1 MSTLDSLHVLPAS
14 SHLYL
19 ETIAIDCGVWYVLLH
34 KRQIPRCVTSLFFG
48 IPYIIRP
55 STYGIYDNRVVNAV
69 NHSFLS
75 YTLFFSYF
83 HHKIIILFINRHH
96 LFIVEI
102 GCADDA
108 AHQIEITIALSSR

>member
-1 MSTLDSLHVLPAS
+1 M
-14 SHLYL
+14 
-19 ETIAIDCGVWYVLLH
+19 VLLH